1 MQKYFIETK
10 KLFNLAIPV
19 LFAQI
24 AQISIGFINT
34 IMIGAFSTT
43 DMAAISIGT
52 SIWLPIILLGH
63 GILLSL
69 IPIISQLNGSGN
81 RIHIGNQIKQAYLL
95 VIIISILI
103 MFFLYN
109 IGYFLTFIPN
119 INKLLILKSD
129 NYLKIILWNTPGY
142 LFFQVLRCKCEGL
155 SLTRPCMIIGFIGLL
170 LFIPLNY
177 ILIYGYWIL
186 PKLGGIG
193 SGFSIIIIYWI
204 MFFIIKLWI
213 SNSIYFHDIKIINRL
228 SKPNKNIL
236 YQFIK
241 IGFPIALSIF
251 FEVTLFTLVSLFISP
266 MGIEKIASHQ
276 IALNFSSLIF
286 IFPFA
291 LSVAVT
297 IRIGHCLGLGHKKK
311 AIIISWNA
319 QIIGIIISI
328 ITSFICI
335 FFRKNISSIYSSN
348 KEIIYLS
355 SYLILLSGI
364 YQISDSIQVIGC
376 GILKGYKDTIA
387 IFLITF
393 FSYWILGFPIGYILS
408 VTNWIVSSPM
418 GPAGFW
424 IGFIIGLTTSAILII
439 YRIINLQK
447 LLY

>member
-24 AQISIGFINT
+24 AQISIGFINN
-34 IMIGAFSTT
+34 IMIGTFSNT
-43 DMAAISIGT
+43 DMAVISIGT
-52 SIWLPIILLGH
+52 AIWLPVILLGH

-81 RIHIGNQIKQAYLL
+81 RIHIANQIKQANLL
-95 VIIISILI
+95 VIIISIFI
-103 MFFLYN
+103 MFFLYK
-109 IGYFLTFIPN
+109 IGYLLTFIPN
-119 INKLLILKSD
+119 INKLLILKT
-129 NYLKIILWNTPGY
+129 NYYLKIILWNTPGY

-155 SLTRPCMIIGFIGLL
+155 SLTRPCMIISFIGLL
-170 LFIPLNY
+170 LFIPINY
-177 ILIYGYWIL
+177 ICIYGYWIL

-193 SGFSIIIIYWI
+193 SGFSVIIIYWI

-213 SNSIYFHDIKIINRL
+213 SNSIYFNDIKIINKL

-236 YQFIK
+236 YQFIR

-276 IALNFSSLIF
+276 IALNYSSLIF
-286 IFPFA
+286 VFPFA
-291 LSVAVT
+291 LGVAVT
-297 IRIGHCLGLGHKKK
+297 IRVGHCLGLGYKKQ
-311 AIIISWNA
+311 AVIISWNA

-328 ITSFICI
+328 FTSFISI
-335 FFRKNISSIYSSN
+335 FFRKNIASLYSSN
-348 KEIIYLS
+348 QEIIYLS

-364 YQISDSIQVIGC
+364 YQLSDSIQVIGC

-387 IFLITF
+387 IFFITF
-393 FSYWILGFPIGYILS
+393 ISYWILGFPIGYILS

-418 GPAGFW
+418 GPSGFW
-424 IGFIIGLTTSAILII
+424 IGFIIGLTSSAILII
-439 YRIINLQK
+439 YRIINIQK
-447 LLY
+447 LLN

>member
-10 KLFNLAIPV
+10 KLFSLAIPV

-24 AQISIGFINT
+24 AQISIGFINN
-34 IMIGAFSTT
+34 IMIGSFSNT
-43 DMAAISIGT
+43 DIAVISIGAA
-52 SIWLPIILLGH
+52 IWLPVILLGH

-81 RIHIGNQIKQAYLL
+81 RIHIANQIKQANLL

-103 MFFLYN
+103 MFFLYK
-109 IGYFLTFIPN
+109 IGYFLMFIPN
-119 INKLLILKSD
+119 INKLLIFKTD
-129 NYLKIILWNTPGY
+129 HYLKIILWNTPGY

-170 LFIPLNY
+170 LFIPINY
-177 ILIYGYWIL
+177 IFIYGYWIL

-213 SNSIYFHDIKIINRL
+213 SNSIYFNDIKIINKL

-276 IALNFSSLIF
+276 IALNYSSLIF
-286 IFPFA
+286 VFPFA
-291 LSVAVT
+291 LGVAVT
-297 IRIGHCLGLGHKKK
+297 IRIGHCLGLGYKKQ

-328 ITSFICI
+328 FTSFISI
-335 FFRKNISSIYSSN
+335 FFRKNIASLYSSN
-348 KEIIYLS
+348 QEIICLS

-364 YQISDSIQVIGC
+364 YQLSDSIQVIGC

-387 IFLITF
+387 IFFITF
-393 FSYWILGFPIGYILS
+393 ISYWILGFPIGYILS
-408 VTNWIVSSPM
+408 VTNWIMSSPM
-418 GPAGFW
+418 GPSGFW
-424 IGFIIGLTTSAILII
+424 IGFIIGLTSSAILII

>member
-10 KLFNLAIPV
+10 KLFKLAIPV

-43 DMAAISIGT
+43 DMASISIGT

-81 RIHIGNQIKQAYLL
+81 RIHIANQIKQAYLL

-109 IGYFLTFIPN
+109 IGYFLVFIPN
-119 INKLLILKSD
+119 INALLVLKSD
-129 NYLKIILWNTPGY
+129 FYLKIILWNTPGY
-142 LFFQVLRCKCEGL
+142 LFFQILRCKCEGL
-155 SLTRPCMIIGFIGLL
+155 SLTRPCMIISFIGLL

-177 ILIYGYWIL
+177 GLIYGYWIL

-204 MFFIIKLWI
+204 MFCIIKLWI
-213 SNSIYFHDIKIINRL
+213 SNSMYFYDIKIINRL

-266 MGIEKIASHQ
+266 MGVEKIASHQ

-286 IFPFA
+286 VFPFSF
-291 LSVAVT
+291 SVAVT
-297 IRIGHCLGLGHKKK
+297 IRIGHCLRYRKK
-311 AIIISWNA
+311 AIIISWCA
-319 QIIGIIISI
+319 QFIGIIISI
-328 ITSFICI
+328 ITSFISI
-335 FFRKNISSIYSSN
+335 FFRKNISSLYSSN
-348 KEIIYLS
+348 QEIIYLS

-387 IFLITF
+387 IFFITF
-393 FSYWILGFPIGYILS
+393 FSYWIIGFPIGYVLS
-408 VTNWIVSSPM
+408 ITNWIMSHPM

-439 YRIINLQK
+439 YRIIYLQK
-447 LLY
+447 FLY

>member
-10 KLFNLAIPV
+10 KLFKLAIPV

-24 AQISIGFINT
+24 AQISIGFVNT

-43 DMAAISIGT
+43 DMASISIGT

-81 RIHIGNQIKQAYLL
+81 RIHIANQIKQAYLL

-109 IGYFLTFIPN
+109 IGYFLIFIPN
-119 INKLLILKSD
+119 INKFLVLKSD
-129 NYLKIILWNTPGY
+129 FYLKIILWNTPGY

-155 SLTRPCMIIGFIGLL
+155 SLTRPCMIISFISLL

-177 ILIYGYWIL
+177 SLINGYWIF
-186 PKLGGIG
+186 PRLGGIG

-213 SNSIYFHDIKIINRL
+213 SHSMYFNDIRIINRL
-228 SKPNKNIL
+228 IKPNKNIL

-266 MGIEKIASHQ
+266 MGVEKIASHQ

-286 IFPFA
+286 VFPFSF
-291 LSVAVT
+291 SVAVT
-297 IRIGHCLGLGHKKK
+297 IRIGHYLRYRKKT
-311 AIIISWNA
+311 IIISWCA

-328 ITSFICI
+328 ITSFISI
-335 FFRKNISSIYSSN
+335 FFRNNISSLYSSN
-348 KEIIYLS
+348 QEIIYLS

-376 GILKGYKDTIA
+376 GILKGYKDTVA
-387 IFLITF
+387 IFFITF
-393 FSYWILGFPIGYILS
+393 FSYWMLGFPIGYILS
-408 VTNWIVSSPM
+408 ITNWIVSHPM

-424 IGFIIGLTTSAILII
+424 IGFIVGLTTSAILII
-439 YRIINLQK
+439 YRIIYLQK
-447 LLY
+447 FLY